1 MPGDVVFCRKPL
13 PLSRMVKIP
22 FPGDVEFQCDF
33 DLVRSR
39 MPDRASDR
47 FLRDTV
53 EWHRQASLAP

>member
-1 MPGDVVFCRKPL
+1 MWYSAENLYRCREW
-13 PLSRMVKIP
+13 IP

-53 EWHRQASLAP
+53 EWHRQVSLAP